1 MTRDFANYN
10 APIKRCDFADIM
22 AAALPAAALS
32 AINDIEQIPDVAKS
46 EVYAGGVYTLYRAGV
61 LTGNNARGT
70 FGPETS
76 ISCATAAAIVTRMA
90 DSALRQ
96 SVTLTAC
103 NKMQTKRK
111 LLREQQ
117 LPLFMR
123 RYYFKSKFFS

>member
-46 EVYAGGVYTLYRAGV
+46 EVYAGRVYTLYRAGV

-76 ISCATAAAIVTRMA
+76 ISRATAAAIVTRMA